1 MILVFMIV
9 YAIKATETYI
19 CKYASDGEYLCEL
32 ISTPE
37 GPIPLE
43 PVEIDRSR
51 PRIIRLK

>member
-1 MILVFMIV
+1 MIV